1 MVTRFN
7 PHISVDCIVFG
18 FDLNE
23 LKILLVNRDSV
34 HDRNADGKK
43 IKLPGDLIIR
53 FEELHHSATRVLQ
66 KYTGLDN
73 IYLRQFGIF
82 DTPDRLRD
90 KDDVDWLANQTH
102 VEIQRVITV
111 AYYSL
116 IRLDDSIS
124 TELSESFNAQWY
136 SASDVPKLMFDH
148 NRILDEGIKT
158 LRNELISQPVGF
170 NLLPEKFTLNQLQ
183 QLYEAVLGVKMDNRN
198 FRKRAISLKYIEP
211 LNEWQKGLSNKPAK
225 LHRFN
230 KAEYE
235 KFINKNT
242 LFII

>member
-1 MVTRFN
+1 MKTRFN
-7 PHISVDCIVFG
+7 PHISVDCVVFG

-23 LKILLVNRDSV
+23 LKILLINRDSV
-34 HDRNADGKK
+34 EDVKPDKNK
-43 IKLPGDLIIR
+43 IKLPGSLIIR
-53 FEELHHSATRVLQ
+53 FEELHQSAHRVLQ

-73 IYLRQFGIF
+73 IYLKQFGIF
-82 DTPDRLRD
+82 DSPGRLSD
-90 KDDVDWLANQTH
+90 EEDVTWLKNQTN

-116 IRLDDSIS
+116 IRLDDSK
-124 TELSESFNAQWY
+124 TTKLSESFNAKWY
-136 SASDVPKLMFDH
+136 SATEVPDLMFDH
-148 NRILDEGIKT
+148 NKILEEGIKT
-158 LRNELISQPVGF
+158 LRNELISQPIGF

-183 QLYEAVLGVKMDNRN
+183 QLYEVVLGVKMDNRN

-225 LHRFN
+225 LHSFN
-230 KAEYE
+230 RDEYE